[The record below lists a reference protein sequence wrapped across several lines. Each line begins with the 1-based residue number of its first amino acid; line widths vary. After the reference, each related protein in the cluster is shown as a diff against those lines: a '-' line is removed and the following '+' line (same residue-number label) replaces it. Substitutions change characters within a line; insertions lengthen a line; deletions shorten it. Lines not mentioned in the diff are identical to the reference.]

1 MSAHPLVKLCDEPQ
15 LCLQVGSVLLCG
27 DVTQKVF
34 MSHPGCHEYIPLVL
48 PRLLI
53 LHEAQS
59 CVQVEMTFTDV
70 IDLLSIISA

>member
-15 LCLQVGSVLLCG
+15 LCLQVGSVLLCS

-48 PRLLI
+48 P
-53 LHEAQS
+53 
-59 CVQVEMTFTDV
+59 
-70 IDLLSIISA
+70 